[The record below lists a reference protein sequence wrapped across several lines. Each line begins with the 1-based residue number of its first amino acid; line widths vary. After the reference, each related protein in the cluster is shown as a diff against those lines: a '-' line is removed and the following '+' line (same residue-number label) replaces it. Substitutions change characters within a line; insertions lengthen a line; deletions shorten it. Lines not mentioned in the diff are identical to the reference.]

1 MIAGSGGE
9 RERPIVNG
17 QPDTGVSGDS
27 GPAGEPGRAWR
38 CALCGYKSTGGVPQ
52 CSGCALMPACKVN
65 HCPNCGY
72 QFVESSVILTW
83 ISRAVHGIMRMT
95 KRGREKVSP

>member
-1 MIAGSGGE
+1 MGMPRHQPAGGRPIAGGGLSA
-9 RERPIVNG
+9 R
-17 QPDTGVSGDS
+17 T
-27 GPAGEPGRAWR
+27 GPAGEPGHAWT
-38 CALCGYKSTGGVPQ
+38 CALCGYKSPGGFPQ
-52 CSGCALMPACKVN
+52 CAGCSIMPACKVN

-95 KRGREKVSP
+95 KRGRETVSR